1 VEDHAVQLVRRTS
14 DIPHSIVGICNELVA
29 ETIRQ
34 AQREP
39 STGLVEGPRLLLR
52 PLAATQGEVPPPA
65 RGIQRQTSAAEAA
78 RETAKR
84 NEKDLCQY
92 REHKRN
98 GCERGSTI
106 SKTMWHTMEKLL
118 EDLHISST
126 AVYV

>member
-1 VEDHAVQLVRRTS
+1 MLALGN
-14 DIPHSIVGICNELVA
+14 IPYIRLHLQRACGRNHSAGS
-29 ETIRQ
+29 TR
-34 AQREP
+34 P
-39 STGLVEGPRLLLR
+39 STGLVDGPRVPLQ
-52 PLAATQGEVPPPA
+52 PLAATQREVPPPV
-65 RGIQRQTSAAEAA
+65 RGIQRQRSAAKAA

>member
-1 VEDHAVQLVRRTS
+1 MDM
-14 DIPHSIVGICNELVA
+14 CNELMA
-29 ETIRQ
+29 EQIRQ

-39 STGLVEGPRLLLR
+39 SAGLVEGPRLSLR
-52 PLAATQGEVPPPA
+52 SLAAAQGEVPPPV
-65 RGIQRQTSAAEAA
+65 RGIQRQTSAAKAA

-106 SKTMWHTMEKLL
+106 PKTMWHTMETLL
-118 EDLHISST
+118 EDLHISGT